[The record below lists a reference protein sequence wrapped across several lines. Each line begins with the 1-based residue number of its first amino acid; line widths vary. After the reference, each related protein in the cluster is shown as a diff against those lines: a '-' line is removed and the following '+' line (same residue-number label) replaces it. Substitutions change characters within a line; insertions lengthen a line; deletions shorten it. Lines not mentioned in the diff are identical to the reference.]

1 MNWDKPMLLPL
12 DPMGS
17 PMHRMT
23 EQIKVVET
31 FQYLGIVLH
40 PKLDNHVKLNINPLI
55 QKLH

>member
-1 MNWDKPMLLPL
+1 MLLPL